1 MSTKVDKLLLRAGL
15 AELSMENQSDPTSFL
30 SPRQAAK
37 LLNLPTHTILRMIH
51 RKELAALKVG
61 TRWRIPS
68 TELAKWTQA
77 HRET

>member
-1 MSTKVDKLLLRAGL
+1 
-15 AELSMENQSDPTSFL
+15 MEKEADPTPFL
-30 SPRQAAK
+30 TPRQAAK

>member
-1 MSTKVDKLLLRAGL
+1 
-15 AELSMENQSDPTSFL
+15 MENQSGPASFL

-37 LLNLPTHTILRMIH
+37 LLNLPTHTVLRMIH

-68 TELAKWTQA
+68 TELTKWTEA